1 MGELFLSAI
10 TGLISGIISS
20 LLFFWMMSMLRP
32 SITISK
38 QLCKYADDKGI
49 FYGFKL
55 LNHSSYNALDL
66 KVELILNT
74 PVNSHG
80 GSNHSCEWIKLRK
93 DGLLTFS
100 RYKKQDNTADYA
112 LVLGTR
118 QNLELIWSKDSQ
130 YIEVKVHAK
139 HSFSGIYK
147 SFNQKYFTKNTCIK
161 DGMFN
166 FGLTFD
172 IS

>member
-1 MGELFLSAI
+1 MSELFLSAI

-32 SITISK
+32 TIT
-38 QLCKYADDKGI
+38 
-49 FYGFKL
+49 
-55 LNHSSYNALDL
+55 
-66 KVELILNT
+66 LILNT
-74 PVNSHG
+74 PANSHG

-100 RYKKQDNTADYA
+100 RYKNQDNTADYA

-118 QNLELIWSKDSQ
+118 QNLELIWNKDSQ